1 MVNRSGGPLRD
12 VKIFF
17 TVNIELLL
25 SIFNITMIFTF
36 NNKALKNYDKRI
48 IVKLIRRTRMTGM
61 QKNEKKYAHANK
73 KCPRKWVADKR
84 K

>member
-1 MVNRSGGPLRD
+1 
-12 VKIFF
+12 
-17 TVNIELLL
+17 
-25 SIFNITMIFTF
+25 MIFTF